1 MNNST
6 IVNARAVAKYVRLS
20 PTKVRHVLKQIQ
32 GCSYEETLILLE
44 FLPYAACRPIW
55 QVVRSAAANA
65 YVKTG
70 ISKKDLLI
78 KEIYVN
84 QGPVLKRFRTRSQ
97 GRAFAIRKPTCH
109 ITVILSDGASHN
121 SFI

>member
-1 MNNST
+1 MPNSK
-6 IVNARAVAKYVRLS
+6 IVTAQAVAKYVRLS
-20 PTKVRHVLKQIQ
+20 PTKVRHVIKQIQ
-32 GCSYEETLILLE
+32 GCSYEKTLILLE

-65 YVKTG
+65 YVKAG
-70 ISKKDLLI
+70 ISKKELLI

-84 QGPVLKRFRTRSQ
+84 QGPVLKRFRPRSQ

-109 ITVILSDGASHN
+109 ITVVVESTAVS
-121 SFI
+121 

>member
-1 MNNST
+1 MNNSKT
-6 IVNARAVAKYVRLS
+6 VTAKAIAKYVRLS
-20 PTKVRHVLKQIQ
+20 PTKVRHVLKQIE
-32 GCSYEETLILLE
+32 GCSYEKTLILLE

-65 YVKTG
+65 YVKAG

-78 KEIYVN
+78 QEISVN
-84 QGPVLKRFRTRSQ
+84 QGPVLKRFKTRSQ

-109 ITVILSDGASHN
+109 ITVVVAGKVS
-121 SFI
+121 

>member
-1 MNNST
+1 MNNSKPIT
-6 IVNARAVAKYVRLS
+6 AQAVAKYVRLS

-32 GCSYEETLILLE
+32 GCSYEKTLILLE

-55 QVVRSAAANA
+55 QVVRSAATNA
-65 YVKTG
+65 YAKAG
-70 ISKKDLLI
+70 IEKKDLLI

-109 ITVILSDGASHN
+109 ITVVVAS
-121 SFI
+121 SMPS